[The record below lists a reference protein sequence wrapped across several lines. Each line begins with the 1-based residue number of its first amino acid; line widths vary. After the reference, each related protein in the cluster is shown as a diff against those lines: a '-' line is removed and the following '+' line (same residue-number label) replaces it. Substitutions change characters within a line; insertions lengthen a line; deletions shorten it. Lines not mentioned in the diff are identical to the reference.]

1 MLIDIMS
8 WAVVTRS
15 SHRNYFFGFGP
26 RFPNP
31 SLESTEDR
39 STQAQPSH
47 QISKCTHFGLAGMR
61 ERDGKLLEEVSTHS
75 TAGIAG
81 LAAADS
87 GTALGATLV
96 GHLQVVQGISK

>member
-1 MLIDIMS
+1 
-8 WAVVTRS
+8 
-15 SHRNYFFGFGP
+15 
-26 RFPNP
+26 
-31 SLESTEDR
+31 
-39 STQAQPSH
+39 
-47 QISKCTHFGLAGMR
+47 MR